1 MREKVAYIFNRKV
14 LSGATLLVA
23 SFMFANVLNFLFN
36 AFLGRELSAE
46 DFGLVTVLNTIVYLA
61 SLFIG
66 GVGTTVNHRTAYISA
81 RENPSAGVAFLNRVR
96 QYGFLITIFLSL
108 LWVALLPLIANFF
121 QIDRL
126 DLLLYFTPVITLGV
140 LMSANKGFL
149 QGNFKFI
156 ALAFIVAMEATSKL
170 LFAIVFVST
179 GAYAWVALSIPLS
192 AVVTFILSSILV
204 RKYIH
209 VFTAGEKGEDIPFH
223 FPTRF
228 YVAAVFTG
236 LATAGF
242 LSVDIIF
249 AKHYLTPV
257 VAGEYALLSLVGKMI
272 FFFGSLLTPF
282 IITFV
287 SRTEGEGKDP
297 NTTFYALFAG
307 IFLLVGGAF
316 VALGPLG
323 DFFVPLLFGAKA
335 EPILPYLVKYSL
347 GIMLF
352 TLGNAIVI
360 YHLARKHYVFPI
372 LAFFTAIVLSVG
384 IMLSHDS
391 IGAITHVLLLV
402 SGVNLAVILILHVFQ
417 RNEKFFLAN
426 IIDLLNVF
434 YPLHSLETASGAG
447 KKILIFNWRDT
458 KHAFAG
464 GAELYIHELAK
475 RWVKDGHSVTVFAG
489 NDRKNTRYDMVDG
502 VHIVRR
508 GGFYTVYAWA
518 FIYYVIRFRGKF
530 DVIIDAQNGIPFFTP
545 LYAKEPVY
553 ALLHHV
559 HQEVFYKYLP
569 KPLAFFAASLEKYLM
584 PFVYRNTRFI
594 TVSES
599 SRQDMIRLGITK
611 ASIQVVNPGV
621 DLDTF
626 TTGEKS
632 STPVIFSIGRLK
644 AYKSIDVLI
653 KAFKKVLASVPN
665 AELVIAGDGEEKETL
680 HALAEELN
688 LMEPQVKFLG
698 KISEK
703 EKLAWFQKAW
713 VFVNP
718 SMMEGWGITTIE
730 ANACGV
736 PVVASDI
743 PGLRDSVQNPHTGFL
758 VPYGDTDA
766 FARKIALLCT
776 DATTRE
782 KMGSAG
788 LTWAQ
793 NFGWDKN
800 AKKFLQMIIMQ

>member
-1 MREKVAYIFNRKV
+1 MAYMFNKKV

-46 DFGLVTVLNTIVYLA
+46 DFGLITVLNTIVYLT

-66 GVGTTVNHRTAYISA
+66 GVGTTVNHRTAYISG
-81 RENPSAGVAFLNRVR
+81 RQNPSAGVAFLYRVR
-96 QYGFLITIFLSL
+96 QYGFLITIALSL
-108 LWVALLPLIANFF
+108 LWVALLPSIAHFF

-126 DLLLYFTPVITLGV
+126 DLLFYFTPIITLGV
-140 LMSANKGFL
+140 LVSANRGFL

-156 ALAFIVAMEATSKL
+156 ALAFIVALEAASKL
-170 LFAIVFVST
+170 LFAILFVYA

-192 AVVTFILSSILV
+192 TAVAFLLSSILA

-209 VFTAGEKGEDIPFH
+209 IFTAEKEEETNIPFH
-223 FPTRF
+223 FPGRF

-249 AKHYLTPV
+249 AKHYLTPI

-287 SRTEGEGKDP
+287 SRAEGEGKDP

-307 IFLLVGGAF
+307 ILLLVGGAF

-360 YHLARKHYVFPI
+360 YHLARKHYIFPV
-372 LAFFTAIVLSVG
+372 LAFCTAIVLSVG
-384 IMLSHDS
+384 IIWSHDS

-402 SGVNLAVILILHVFQ
+402 SSVNLAIILVLHAFQ

-426 IIDLLNVF
+426 MVDLLNVL
-434 YPLHSLETASGAG
+434 YPLHSLHTASGAG

-464 GAELYIHELAK
+464 GAELYVHELAK
-475 RWVKDGHSVTVFAG
+475 RWVKDGNSVTLFCG
-489 NDRKNTRYDMVDG
+489 NDRKNTRYDLVDG

-518 FIYYVIRFRGKF
+518 FIYYLIQFRGKF

-559 HQEVFYKYLP
+559 HQDVFYKYLP
-569 KPLAFFAASLEKYLM
+569 LPLAFFAASLEKYLM

-621 DLDTF
+621 DLDSLTP
-626 TTGEKS
+626 GEKS
-632 STPVIFSIGRLK
+632 PAPVIFSIGRLK

-653 KAFKKVLASVPN
+653 KAFKKVLVTVPT
-665 AELVIAGDGEEKETL
+665 AQLVIAGDGEEKETL
-680 HALAEELN
+680 HALAEELGLKAN
-688 LMEPQVKFLG
+688 VKFLG
-698 KISEK
+698 KISEA

-758 VPYGDTDA
+758 VPYGDTEA
-766 FARKIALLCT
+766 LARKIALLCT
-776 DATTRE
+776 DAAARE

-788 LTWAQ
+788 LAWAQ
-793 NFGWDKN
+793 NFGWN
-800 AKKFLQMIIMQ
+800 SAAEKFLKILI

>member
-1 MREKVAYIFNRKV
+1 MAYMFNKKV
-14 LSGATLLVA
+14 LSGGTFLVA

-46 DFGLVTVLNTIVYLA
+46 DFGLVTVLNTIVYLTG
-61 SLFIG
+61 LFIA
-66 GVGTTVNHRTAYISA
+66 GVGTTVNHHTAYISA
-81 RENPSAGVAFLNRVR
+81 RENPSVAVAFLRRVR
-96 QYGFLITIFLSL
+96 QYGFLITIGLSL
-108 LWVALLPLIANFF
+108 LWVSLTPIVAQFF

-126 DLLLYFTPVITLGV
+126 DLLFYFTPIITLSV
-140 LMSANKGFL
+140 LVSANRGFL

-156 ALAFIVAMEATSKL
+156 ALAFIVTLEATSKL
-170 LFAIVFVST
+170 LFAILFVSA

-192 AVVTFILSSILV
+192 TVAAFLLSSTLV

-209 VFTAGEKGEDIPFH
+209 VVTAGEKEEADIPFH
-223 FPTRF
+223 FPGKF
-228 YVAAVFTG
+228 YIAAVFTG

-249 AKHYLTPV
+249 AKHYLTPI
-257 VAGEYALLSLVGKMI
+257 VAGEYALLALVGKMI
-272 FFFGSLLTPF
+272 FFFASLLTPF

-287 SRTEGEGKDP
+287 SRAEGEGKDP
-297 NTTFYALFAG
+297 NTTFYILFAG
-307 IFLLVGGAF
+307 ILLLAGGAF

-360 YHLARKHYVFPI
+360 YHLARRHYVFPVMAF
-372 LAFFTAIVLSVG
+372 LAAVVLSFG
-384 IMLSHDS
+384 IMRSHDS
-391 IGAITHVLLLV
+391 IGDITHVLLLV
-402 SGVNLAVILILHVFQ
+402 SGVNLAIISVLHVFQ

-426 IIDLLNVF
+426 LIDLLNVL
-434 YPLHSLETASGAG
+434 YPLHSLKTASPTG

-458 KHAFAG
+458 KHVFAG
-464 GAELYIHELAK
+464 GAELYVHELAK
-475 RWVKDGHSVTVFAG
+475 RWVKEGNSVTVFAG
-489 NDRKNTRYDMVDG
+489 NDRKNTRYDLIDG

-508 GGFYTVYAWA
+508 GGFYTVYVWA
-518 FIYYVIRFRGKF
+518 FIYYLIRFRGRF

-545 LYAKEPVY
+545 LYAKEKVF

-559 HQEVFYKYLP
+559 HQDVFYKYLP

-599 SRQDMIRLGITK
+599 SRQDMIHLGITK
-611 ASIQVVNPGV
+611 ASIQVINPGV
-621 DLDTF
+621 DLDSLTP
-626 TTGEKS
+626 GEKS
-632 STPVIFSIGRLK
+632 PTPTIFSIGRLK

-653 KAFKKVLASVPN
+653 KAFKKVLVSVPN

-680 HALAEELN
+680 RALVEELD
-688 LMEPQVKFLG
+688 LKTRVRFLG

-758 VPYGDTDA
+758 VPYGDTEA
-766 FARKIALLCT
+766 LARKITLLCT
-776 DATTRE
+776 DNATRE
-782 KMGSAG
+782 EMSTAG
-788 LTWAQ
+788 LIWAQ
-793 NFGWDKN
+793 NFGWNKS
-800 AKKFLQMIIMQ
+800 AQSFLKILS